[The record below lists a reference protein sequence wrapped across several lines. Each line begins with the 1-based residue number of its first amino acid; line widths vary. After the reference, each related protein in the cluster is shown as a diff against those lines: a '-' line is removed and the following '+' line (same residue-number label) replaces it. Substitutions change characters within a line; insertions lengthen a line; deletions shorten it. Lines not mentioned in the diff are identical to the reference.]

1 MATAPKRD
9 RRRPGAVA
17 RDTAKRTREAPAG
30 SKQHRFSEEE
40 RAAAVALFAEV
51 GATEAARQTGASAR
65 TVLRWAADAGVS
77 SPEERRAQTEQARL
91 EVERRR
97 NEAHAQL
104 APMLTHV
111 AQQAIAAQLELVTV
125 VADIARSARENDG
138 NVDARLLARLSALTA
153 AVGELTPRSL
163 VAMGTRAIHDLQLL
177 TGGDTERGTA
187 GEVRVF
193 FAQLG
198 ADPDGEE
205 PSIVDLEPL
214 RLVEGGAS

>member
-1 MATAPKRD
+1 MTAKPKTAA
-9 RRRPGAVA
+9 RRPGGVA
-17 RDTAKRTREAPAG
+17 RDTAKRTREAPG
-30 SKQHRFSEEE
+30 SKQHRFTEAE

-97 NEAHAQL
+97 LEAHAQL

-125 VADIARSARENDG
+125 VAEIARAARENDG
-138 NVDARLLARLSALTA
+138 NVDARLMARLSALQA
-153 AVGELTPRSL
+153 AVGELSPRSL

-177 TGGDTERGTA
+177 TGGDTERGAA

-198 ADPDGEE
+198 PDPDGEE
-205 PSIVDLEPL
+205 PVIVDLEPL
-214 RLVEGGAS
+214 RLVEGGAG